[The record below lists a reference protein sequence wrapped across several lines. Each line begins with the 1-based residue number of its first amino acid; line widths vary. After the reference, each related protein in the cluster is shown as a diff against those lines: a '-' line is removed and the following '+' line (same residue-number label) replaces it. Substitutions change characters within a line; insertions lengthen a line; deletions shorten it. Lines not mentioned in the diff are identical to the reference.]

1 MKNYKFIESVLQELA
16 KQYSLTSVKKEKSN
30 LKAMLNKCIRIV
42 DDSYQIDRASEK
54 AKKLADIMKIDLTK
68 MSWSNQPKFDKGRKV
83 FVFEHKTPINILV
96 QQMIDNPDNIL
107 SILESMQIVWIT
119 RDEDA
124 QLNALGYRKNR
135 EDHDKAYA
143 DAGIKIVDLI

>member
-1 MKNYKFIESVLQELA
+1 MKNYKFIENVLQELA
-16 KQYSLTSVKKEKSN
+16 KQYSLTTVKKEKSN

-54 AKKLADIMKIDLTK
+54 AKQIADKMKLDLTK
-68 MSWSNQPKFDKGRKV
+68 MSWCNQHTYDKGRKI
-83 FVFEHKTPINILV
+83 FVFEHKTPINVIV
-96 QQMIDNPDNIL
+96 QKMIDNPANVL
-107 SILESMQIVWIT
+107 TILENMQIVWIT
-119 RDEDA
+119 REEDA

-143 DAGIKIVDLI
+143 EAGIKIVNLI

>member
-1 MKNYKFIESVLQELA
+1 MKNYKFIEGALKELA
-16 KQYSLTSVKKEKSN
+16 KQYSLTSSKKEKSN

-42 DDSYQIDRASEK
+42 DDGHQINKASEK
-54 AKKLADIMKIDLTK
+54 AKKLADAMQIDLTK
-68 MSWSNQPKFDKGRKV
+68 MSWANQPKFDKGRKV
-83 FVFEHKTPINILV
+83 FVFEHKTPINTLV
-96 QQMIDNPDNIL
+96 QQMIDNPDNVL
-107 SILESMQIVWIT
+107 SILESIQIVWIT

-143 DAGIKIVDLI
+143 DAGITVVNL